1 MFFQYWEINETGDL
15 MSDIK
20 KMNSDYMIR
29 RTQVIAPQQ
38 EKVSTQKPV
47 SGPSFNDVLNSIKTT
62 EQVKFSK
69 HALDRLNSRD
79 IELTEDDMSRITSGF
94 SKAKSKGVRDALIV
108 MDNKVF
114 IANVSNKTI
123 ITAAMDE
130 QLKDSVFTNIDGAV
144 IV

>member
-1 MFFQYWEINETGDL
+1 

-20 KMNSDYMIR
+20 KMNNDYMIR
-29 RTQVIAPQQ
+29 RTQVIAPAQDN
-38 EKVSTQKPV
+38 KPVQKPV
-47 SGPSFNDVLNSIKTT
+47 GGPSFNDVLNRIKSS
-62 EQVKFSK
+62 EPIKFSK
-69 HALDRLNSRD
+69 HAMERLNSRN
-79 IELTEDDMSRITSGF
+79 IELTDDDLNRITNGF
-94 SKAKSKGVRDALIV
+94 DKAKSKGVRDALIM

-130 QLKDSVFTNIDGAV
+130 QLKDNVFTNIDGAV

>member
-1 MFFQYWEINETGDL
+1 

-47 SGPSFNDVLNSIKTT
+47 SGPSFNDVLNSIKSND
-62 EQVKFSK
+62 QVKFSK
-69 HALDRLNSRD
+69 HAIDRLSSRE
-79 IELTEDDMSRITSGF
+79 IELTEDEMNRITSGI

-130 QLKDSVFTNIDGAV
+130 QLKDNVFTNIDGAV